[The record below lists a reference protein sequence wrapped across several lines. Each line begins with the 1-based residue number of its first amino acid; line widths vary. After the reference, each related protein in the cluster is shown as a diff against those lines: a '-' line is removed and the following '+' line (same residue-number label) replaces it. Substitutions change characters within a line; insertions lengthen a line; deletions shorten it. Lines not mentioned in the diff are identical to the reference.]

1 MFTKY
6 HDKRYH
12 CSYCEMLIGGQDD
25 AKKHERIVH
34 AAKEHIVECH
44 CPVCKK

>member
-12 CSYCEMLIGGQDD
+12 CSYCELLVGTVDE
-25 AKKHERIVH
+25 AKIHEKNVH
-34 AAKEHIVECH
+34 KVKDHIVECH